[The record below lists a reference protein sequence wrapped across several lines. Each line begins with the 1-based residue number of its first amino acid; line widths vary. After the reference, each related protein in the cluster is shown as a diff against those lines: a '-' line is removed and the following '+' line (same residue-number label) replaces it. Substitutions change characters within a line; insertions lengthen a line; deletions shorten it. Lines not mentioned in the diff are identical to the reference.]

1 MQITKTLKSPNS
13 FIVSEYEPGLCI
25 DFSDAPES
33 TDLDK
38 VREKVQ
44 LDQWSS
50 EPAEVIA
57 DRVDALLLELG
68 VSNHKE
74 DFHRSLQQFTNES
87 SMAVALPETLK
98 KLGLTPSGDSL
109 NDAKALLDFA
119 GVTKRAP
126 HFKVRLY
133 CHIPGEPTV
142 LEGEHTHFGYCIS
155 GDNNFAKFPDGRT
168 FPIYKNSYFSIA
180 ESCEIHGDGKIEVI
194 SRFGYKGQ
202 TVFGTEVESWGRLN
216 YIDGC
221 TDTLLVPPVKLG
233 DACYN
238 ALYFPPNTDQT
249 FHTHPS
255 LRAGMVIAGKGICRT
270 PSGNHDLVP
279 GKIFLLPPETW
290 HAFATNDDPVSS
302 DSALTVI
309 AFHPDSD
316 FGATD
321 DNHPMLNRTYV
332 EFFHRLNSIYR
343 SDNSTHDPVEETR
356 SGGAASAV
364 APTPAPAG

>member
-1 MQITKTLKSPNS
+1 MQINKTLKSPNS
-13 FIVSEYEPGLCI
+13 FIVSEYKPGLCI
-25 DFSDAPES
+25 DFSEPPES

-50 EPAEVIA
+50 ESADAIA
-57 DRVDALLLELG
+57 DKVDELLLELG
-68 VSNHKE
+68 VSNHKQ

-87 SMAVALPETLK
+87 SISAALPATLR
-98 KLGLTPSGDSL
+98 KLGLKSSGDAL
-109 NDAKALLDFA
+109 ADAKTLLDFS
-119 GVTKRAP
+119 GVTQRAP

-133 CHIPGEPTV
+133 CHIPGQPTV

-155 GDNNFAKFPDGRT
+155 GEENFAKFPDGRT
-168 FPIYKNSYFSIA
+168 YPIYKNSYFSIA
-180 ESCEIHGDGKIEVI
+180 EECEIHGDGKIEVI

-202 TVFGTEVESWGRLN
+202 TMFGANVESWGRLN

-238 ALYFPPNTDQT
+238 ALYFPQNTDQT

-270 PSGNHDLVP
+270 PTGDHDLVP

-290 HAFATNDDPVSS
+290 HAFATNNDPVETE
-302 DSALTVI
+302 SALTVI

-343 SDNSTHDPVEETR
+343 SDNGTGDTVE
-356 SGGAASAV
+356 ASAPRATTSME